1 MIIREKIEG
10 KELRQL
16 TYFVNVVSQKDLSY
30 RIDANYYSI
39 NALNDEKLIKKSDY
53 DYLDNRLNKM
63 ASGGTPTGANYLEQG
78 VLFIR
83 TQNVKSNM
91 VDVVDGKYIS
101 LDDDKALRR
110 SRLKKYDVLLT
121 ITGVD
126 LGRSA
131 VVPEQILPANINQ
144 HSVKM
149 EIENLDPY
157 FLSVFLNSRYGQSQ
171 IWRRVYGATR
181 PAINYEEIKD
191 MIIPTPEFSIQQ
203 YIGKKIRKAEE
214 LHEEAKHLK
223 KQAFDK
229 LNKSLFL
236 EELEISLKGINSKF
250 NWIDC
255 NLEDRLDAE
264 YYKREYTLINEHL
277 ERYAIKVQPLRELVR
292 EKIVSGST
300 PSDLEKR
307 IIQGRHYF
315 IKANKLDGYSIS
327 SNLDLIDDEGERL
340 LRSSIVNCGDIL
352 LSIAGSIGIS
362 SVVPKSISQA
372 CINQALVRIRPKE
385 KEINYYLCFVL
396 NHFSIHFSNRQA
408 NGAVQKN
415 LNRDEVGKILIPRI
429 DIETEKI
436 INCAIEK
443 FVMLIGDSNQLINEA
458 KRDVE
463 DLIEG
468 KFEHSKIT
476 ETV

>member
-1 MIIREKIEG
+1 MSYWGYTDCNKIED
-10 KELRQL
+10 LRLDCNYYHPQYIEMINL
-16 TYFVNVVSQKDLSY
+16 LNQFTTKDLEEISNK
-30 RIDANYYSI
+30 ILDHSFLSI
-39 NALNDEKLIKKSDY
+39 RTEDYVENGIPFIRVTNLNDILIDNKNLVYITYEAHMNEGKTIFNSGDVLFSKTGKVAASIVPKSIVECNISQDVMGVKLKNGIDKYYVTAFFNSKY
-53 DYLDNRLNKM
+53 
-63 ASGGTPTGANYLEQG
+63 G
-78 VLFIR
+78 VLSQER
-83 TQNVKSNM
+83 NQTGQVQM
-91 VDVVDGKYIS
+91 HLTLGY
-101 LDDDKALRR
+101 
-110 SRLKKYDVLLT
+110 LKKLK
-121 ITGVD
+121 
-126 LGRSA
+126 
-131 VVPEQILPANINQ
+131 VPIP
-144 HSVKM
+144 KR
-149 EIENLDPY
+149 EIQN
-157 FLSVFLNSRYGQSQ
+157 
-171 IWRRVYGATR
+171 
-181 PAINYEEIKD
+181 
-191 MIIPTPEFSIQQ
+191 
-203 YIGKKIRKAEE
+203 YIGDKIRKAEE

-236 EELEISLKGINSKF
+236 EELEISLKEINSKF